1 MIFGDF
7 MDGIRV
13 VFFDFYYTL
22 FRPVYSEREA
32 LEKFFD
38 DLISYLHNEGFF
50 NDRNLSRE
58 SIEYE
63 FNKSI
68 GFFEMVREATLFDL
82 PVDSLVKMLTSRLC
96 IFDVDVINKII
107 ELYTNALANSVEPY
121 PEAKKIL
128 SFLKNAGFKIGLISN
143 VQQYRFVDRALK
155 NYGLDMFDLKVYSG
169 IVGVRKP
176 HRAIFEYAI
185 NKINVEREEALMVGD
200 RFIEDFYGAINA
212 GLRAI
217 LLVRDRDMLNVY
229 RKYLK
234 DDVLISSLIDLK
246 DLL

>member
-7 MDGIRV
+7 MDGVRV

-22 FRPVYSEREA
+22 FRPVYGEKEA
-32 LEKFFD
+32 LEKFFNG
-38 DLISYLHNEGFF
+38 LVNFLHSEGFY
-50 NDRNLSRE
+50 NDKKFTRR

-82 PVDSLVKMLTSRLC
+82 PIDSLIKMLASRLF
-96 IFDVDVINKII
+96 IFDVDVINRVV
-107 ELYTNALANSVEPY
+107 ELYTNALINSVEPY
-121 PEAKKIL
+121 PEAKEIL
-128 SFLKNAGFKIGLISN
+128 SYLRNSGFKIGLISN
-143 VQQYRFVDRALK
+143 VQQYRFVDGALK
-155 NYGLDMFDLKVYSG
+155 KFGLDIFNLKVYSG

-200 RFIEDFYGAINA
+200 RFVEDFYGAINA

-217 LLVRDRDMLNVY
+217 LLVRNKNMLNVY

-234 DDVLISSLIDLK
+234 DDVLISSLTGLK